1 MAINSFAGSRAS
13 AEFVDPCDLDRRMSM
28 LISTAST
35 SFDHFMPPERTVFGN
50 WQPPTSL
57 RRVRAARRESHELEK
72 AKAFR
77 YPSFAGR
84 DSIRLISLTAG
95 ADDEPIRCHLNLLP
109 IQKKHLHYKCLSYCW
124 GPPTCDH
131 FILIRK
137 GGEYCKFS
145 VTENLHTA
153 LKVLR
158 NRKHSLSIW
167 IDQIC
172 INQADEKEKEIQLEL
187 LHKIFHQAREV
198 IIWLG
203 EEADRSDQLC
213 EYAKKQRRGGFDT
226 RKAELGRILTSR
238 QVQDALQSLLLRDWF
253 SRVWV
258 IGETV
263 LAKRVTIQCG
273 RSQMSWDSLVKLVRD
288 MPTANST
295 GFDKQFSLL
304 GNKRQRI
311 GLMAQMRQQNELAD
325 GRMAEMQRPESDITQ
340 FLVMAKASEA
350 TIIHDKIYAFKNM
363 TTIATPVNYAEEP
376 EKLYTDAIKK
386 HIIAIQT
393 GGGHSNETEAIR
405 LAREAFQLTSIL
417 YSAGKLSQ
425 RLPGL
430 PSWAPDW
437 TAAWNLAPLWCRPS
451 SCIEKGQGRNKQTPL
466 RGNFRAGGDELKT
479 FKLQSFH
486 GFSGLLLSVISLDTI
501 VSVTEISPPPTP
513 ALSSSSLLSEPVTES
528 SYVLST
534 PEIRYGRVCFETRQG
549 YQGLASPGIEPSD
562 AVAIILGGDVPV
574 ILRHRP
580 LPRPSS
586 TQDGGLETY
595 ELLCDCLIES
605 ADVMSGGIVWQSMR
619 DGLDQVQDVVLV

>member
-1 MAINSFAGSRAS
+1 
-13 AEFVDPCDLDRRMSM
+13 MSM
-28 LISTAST
+28 LTSTAST

-72 AKAFR
+72 AKDFC

-95 ADDEPIRCHLNLLP
+95 ADDDPIRCHLNLLP
-109 IQKKHLHYKCLSYCW
+109 INKKHLNYKCLSYCW

-131 FILIRK
+131 FILIRMGK
-137 GGEYCKFS
+137 GGEYGKFS

-158 NRKHSLSIW
+158 NRKYSLSIW

-172 INQADEKEKEIQLEL
+172 INQADKKEKEIQLEL
-187 LHKIFHQAREV
+187 LHTIFHQAREV

-213 EYAKKQRRGGFDT
+213 EYAKKQGRGGFDT

-263 LAKRVTIQCG
+263 LAKQVTIQCG

-311 GLMAQMRQQNELAD
+311 GLMAQMRQRNEPSD
-325 GRMAEMQRPESDITQ
+325 GLMAELQRPESDITQ

-350 TIIHDKIYAFKNM
+350 TILHDKVYAFKNM
-363 TTIATPVNYAEEP
+363 TTIITPVNYEEEP
-376 EKLYTDAIKK
+376 EKLYTDAIQK
-386 HIIAIQT
+386 HILAIQS

-417 YSAGKLSQ
+417 YSAGTLSQ
-425 RLPGL
+425 LLPRL

-451 SCIEKGQGRNKQTPL
+451 SCIEKGQGRHKQTPL
-466 RGNFRAGGDELKT
+466 RGSFRAGGDELKT
-479 FKLQSFH
+479 FKLQSFQ
-486 GFSGLLLSVISLDTI
+486 GFSGLRLSVISLDAI
-501 VSVTEISPPPTP
+501 ISVTEISPPPTP
-513 ALSSSSLLSEPVTES
+513 ALSSSSLLSEPITES
-528 SYVLST
+528 NHVLST

-549 YQGLASPGIEPSD
+549 YHGLAAPGIEPSD
-562 AVAIILGGDVPV
+562 AVVIIVGGDVPV

-580 LPRPSS
+580 LPQSS
-586 TQDGGLETY
+586 SAQDGGLEVY
-595 ELLCDCLIES
+595 ELLCDCLVES
-605 ADVMSGGIVWQSMR
+605 ADVMSGGVVWQSMR
-619 DGLDQVQDVVLV
+619 DGLDQVQDVILV